1 MSLDINWTGCT
12 PEGQQIIKKM
22 TNEERFTLGLTFAVT
37 SMGRIDIAQDAR
49 KLVQRAMELRLVTGV
64 EVPSYDHNFYK
75 KLLGL
80 RVNVIPL
87 TDRRWASRIGRQLR
101 DNAVKALDNLENF
114 EKSFKHW
121 EHSNEELRKAIRA
134 LGTPPQTAEGEVNR

>member
-1 MSLDINWTGCT
+1 MSLDINWIGCT
-12 PEGQQIIKKM
+12 PEGQKILNQM
-22 TNEERFTLGLTFAVT
+22 THDERFTLGLTFAVT
-37 SMGRIDIAQDAR
+37 SMGQIADAHDAR
-49 KLVQRAMELRLVTGV
+49 TIAQRAMELRLVTGV
-64 EVPSYDHNFYK
+64 EVPSYDPSFYK
-75 KLLGL
+75 KLIGL
-80 RVNVIPL
+80 RVNVVTL
-87 TDRRWASRIGRQLR
+87 NNRRWASRIGRQLR